1 MSDSYTLTVEKGIVD
16 GQDDYFITLPDELLE
31 VLDISPGEYV
41 LWTDNNDGSFSIT
54 KSDA

>member
-1 MSDSYTLTVEKGIVD
+1 MSDSYILTVEKGIVD

-54 KSDA
+54 KSNA